1 MEAQIYLK
9 AFDQISDRKELS
21 SALLKCR
28 ESLAARFSELG
39 GHEMMLAYSDL
50 TDSLVERIFEL
61 ALDEDSDSAM
71 RRKAPR
77 GIAIAAVG
85 GYGRQEMSPYS
96 DVGVAFLVG
105 GGDEDEID
113 LVVKRAFRILMDVV
127 EGAGLSVGYSYRHVD
142 EVQHLP
148 LEVQTALLDARRIV
162 GSATIFEKFQGA
174 LRSGIA
180 PAAFVVEHI
189 RGRGNANNSSN
200 TPYVVEPDIKE
211 GHGGLRDLHAAR
223 WVARVAFGL
232 SNSDV
237 WSGLR
242 SRGILLDSEINALN
256 EAAEFHCKVRNC
268 LHILAGRGLN
278 VLNTDR
284 QEQLAESLGYES
296 GADFISVYFL
306 HAENI
311 WSMYRKVSGACL
323 EADLEIEPGIVARDG
338 RLRILDRGLLL
349 RDDTA
354 IMRVFRHAQS
364 FKLIIDRESR
374 DLITETSASCK
385 PTSRTYRSFIETLSL
400 SGTAAALRSM
410 AEMGVLQVLIP
421 EFSELMR
428 LVPGDNAHKFTVGE
442 HSLRAVEELEILLGD
457 TNEQFIDAAAR
468 VRHYEVLFLAIL
480 LHDIGKLDTGRD
492 HSETGALRASRIASH
507 LGMPEELCAKVE
519 FLVRNHLK
527 MAETARLRDL
537 HRHRTITDFTAR
549 VSDPDLLDMLF
560 LLTIADSRAVGMAN
574 WGRVQTRFLLE
585 LHERSRAALRSPSSV
600 FTDMERHKNRVR
612 RELCLANLPPEE
624 VDEHC
629 ASMPASYLLN
639 TPSEDLAAHIG
650 YVRTVRGGAPAIDI
664 TDEIGG
670 DFTELTVVAM
680 DKTGLLSEIAGVLHA
695 MNMNVHAAQIYT
707 RHSTDDIAIDLLF
720 IDFDGRQLT
729 EVKKWEL
736 EGQLLSVLSG
746 AVSVEELLS
755 RRGGNRIESPR
766 SIDLKSLGNISDH
779 ETVLEIRAEDTTG
792 LLYYL
797 TSQIAGQNISI
808 HSARV
813 ATWGGQAQDAF
824 YVTNESGAKLKSA
837 QVTKLSKAISKV

>member
-1 MEAQIYLK
+1 METQTQEHV
-9 AFDQISDRKELS
+9 FDHITDRKELS
-21 SALLKCR
+21 AVLLKYR
-28 ESLAARFSELG
+28 DSLAAQFSELG
-39 GHEMMLAYSDL
+39 GQEMMLAYSDL
-50 TDSLVERIFEL
+50 TDTLVERIFQL
-61 ALDEDSDSAM
+61 ALDEDSDTSV

-96 DVGVAFLVG
+96 DVDVAFLVG
-105 GGDEDEID
+105 AGDDEEID
-113 LVVKRAFRILMDVV
+113 LVVKRAFRILMDVI
-127 EGAGLSVGYSYRHVD
+127 ESAGLSVGYSYRRMD

-162 GSATIFEKFQGA
+162 GSATIFEKFQRT
-174 LRSGIA
+174 LRSAIA

-189 RGRGNANNSSN
+189 RGRRSANSSGS
-200 TPYVVEPDIKE
+200 TPYMVEPDIKE
-211 GHGGLRDLHAAR
+211 GHGGLRDFHAAR

-232 SNSDV
+232 SNSEV
-237 WSGLR
+237 WYGLR
-242 SRGILLDSEINALN
+242 SRGILLDSEMNALH

-268 LHILAGRGLN
+268 LHLLAGRGLDI
-278 VLNTDR
+278 LNIDR
-284 QEQLAESLGYES
+284 QEQVAQALNYDSAS
-296 GADFISVYFL
+296 DFISQYFF

-323 EADLEIEPGIVARDG
+323 EADLEIEPGIVVRDG

-364 FKLIIDRESR
+364 LNLVIDRESR

-385 PTSRTYRSFIETLSL
+385 PTPGACRSFIETLSL

-421 EFSELMR
+421 QFDDLMR

-468 VRHYEVLFLAIL
+468 IHHFEVMFLATL
-480 LHDIGKLDTGRD
+480 LHDIGKLDTGCD
-492 HSETGALRASRIASH
+492 HAQTGAIRVSKIAAK
-507 LGMPEELCAKVE
+507 LGMPGELCAKVE
-519 FLVRNHLK
+519 FLVSHHLN

-537 HRHRTITDFTAR
+537 HRNRTITDFVAM
-549 VSDPDLLDMLF
+549 VPDPDLLDMLF
-560 LLTIADSRAVGMAN
+560 LLTIADSRAVGTSN

-585 LHERSRAALRSPSSV
+585 LHERSRAALRSPSSALMDV
-600 FTDMERHKNRVR
+600 ERHKNRVR

-650 YVRTVRGGAPAIDI
+650 YVRTVRGGAPAID
-664 TDEIGG
+664 TKEDIGG
-670 DFTELTVVAM
+670 DFTELTVVAK
-680 DKTGLLSEIAGVLHA
+680 DKTGLLNEIAGVLHA
-695 MNMNVHAAQIYT
+695 MSINVHAAQIYT

-729 EVKKWEL
+729 EVNKWEL
-736 EGQLLSVLSG
+736 EGQLSSVLSG
-746 AVSVEELLS
+746 SVSVEELLA
-755 RRGGNRIESPR
+755 RWGRHRIESPR
-766 SIDLKSLGNISDH
+766 VIDLKAMGNISDH
-779 ETVLEIRAEDTTG
+779 ETVLEVRAEDTTG

-797 TSQIAGQNISI
+797 TSQIAQQGMSI

-824 YVTNESGAKLKSA
+824 YVTTESGAKLKSA
-837 QVTKLSKAISKV
+837 QVTKLSKAISAN